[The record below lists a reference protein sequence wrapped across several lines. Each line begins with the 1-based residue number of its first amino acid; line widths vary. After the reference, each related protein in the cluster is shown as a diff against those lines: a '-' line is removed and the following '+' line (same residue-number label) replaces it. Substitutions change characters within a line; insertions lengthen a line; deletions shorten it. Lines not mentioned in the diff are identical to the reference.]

1 MKYIPDYMKFIN
13 ERVNLKAA
21 HLSSDQYQK
30 AKKLKAFSSDDW
42 VWNSDTSLYDRV
54 DESAIDEA
62 AKIET
67 ERYVR
72 SHGKKPKGYGGWM
85 FSYNRDGSDIWEI
98 PNGMSWPD
106 AQKWAKKKAKEDGE
120 DYIYVMENV
129 SITEAIDYKDKEDT
143 KHKVKATVCYIKA
156 MSGKRECKDLYFKSM
171 HDALGFKDN
180 VKGFPKGAEVESIV
194 TEGAMSDIHMLA
206 SEAKDEADFIKKF
219 FATPNNPI
227 KKTADNIKWV
237 KSLYKD
243 I

>member
-13 ERVNLKAA
+13 ERVNLKAS
-21 HLSSDQYQK
+21 HLSSAQYQK

-120 DYIYVMENV
+120 DYVYVMENV
-129 SITEAIDYKDKEDT
+129 SNFITESAMSELDLLAKEAKDFKTFTKEVFKEFKNLPEKPDTIKWLDLIYKTAITEA
-143 KHKVKATVCYIKA
+143 
-156 MSGKRECKDLYFKSM
+156 
-171 HDALGFKDN
+171 
-180 VKGFPKGAEVESIV
+180 
-194 TEGAMSDIHMLA
+194 
-206 SEAKDEADFIKKF
+206 KK
-219 FATPNNPI
+219 I
-227 KKTADNIKWV
+227 
-237 KSLYKD
+237 
-243 I
+243 